1 MDGSFRRFIRVSMMI
16 LFLNERSKRDE
27 FTSKNII
34 KAKERFNLKE
44 CCYLDGWQLSPFYRA
59 VDDDSFSQ

>member
-1 MDGSFRRFIRVSMMI
+1 MRGV
-16 LFLNERSKRDE
+16 KRDE
-27 FTSKNII
+27 FTSKNIL

-44 CCYLDGWQLSPFYRA
+44 CCYLDGWQLSPFCRA